1 MTRRK
6 STPRPDKDPRPDLA
20 RILEARAKTLD
31 EQRPEALAKRA
42 ATGHQTIRQN
52 IAQLIDPESF
62 QEYGQLAEPA
72 YRKLK
77 GPADGLVM
85 GTGMMS
91 GTRVGFMGYD
101 YTVHAG
107 TQSIINHAKADR
119 FLHLVESL
127 RLPLVLWADGGGWRP
142 YENNVN
148 SRDYEETFAMMA
160 QLSGL
165 VPTVGVVSG
174 RCFAGNANLAG
185 LCDTLVATRKA
196 SLGMGGPPLVEA
208 ALGITLTP
216 EELGP
221 AEMHEA
227 SGAVDVLVNDEP
239 EAIDC
244 VRRYLSYFQGTGTRP
259 GEVPDTTALRGVV
272 PENPRRAY
280 DVRKVIEGIAD
291 VDSVLELRPRFAR
304 AAVTALVKVQGVP
317 LGVLAN
323 QPMHQAGSID
333 SPTSDKLARFIQLCD
348 AHDIPM
354 LYLCDTPGLMVGPEV
369 EATALVRHSSRIL
382 NAAVNATTPFM
393 TIILRKAYGLGQ
405 YMMGALPLKP
415 ALLVGWPTAEFGAM
429 GFEGAVKI
437 THKAEL
443 EMITDKKARLE
454 RERELADGLR
464 AHNTALGLAGRYEL
478 DDVIDPAETRE
489 VVIRFLNS
497 LPPVPHRTGR
507 KRTIDN
513 W

>member
-1 MTRRK
+1 
-6 STPRPDKDPRPDLA
+6 
-20 RILEARAKTLD
+20 
-31 EQRPEALAKRA
+31 
-42 ATGHQTIRQN
+42 
-52 IAQLIDPESF
+52 
-62 QEYGQLAEPA
+62 
-72 YRKLK
+72 
-77 GPADGLVM
+77 M

-244 VRRYLSYFQGTGTRP
+244 VRRYLSYFQGTGARP
-259 GEVPDTTALRGVV
+259 GEVPDTPHFAGWCRRTRDV
-272 PENPRRAY
+272 P
-280 DVRKVIEGIAD
+280 
-291 VDSVLELRPRFAR
+291 
-304 AAVTALVKVQGVP
+304 TTCVK
-317 LGVLAN
+317 
-323 QPMHQAGSID
+323 
-333 SPTSDKLARFIQLCD
+333 
-348 AHDIPM
+348 
-354 LYLCDTPGLMVGPEV
+354 
-369 EATALVRHSSRIL
+369 
-382 NAAVNATTPFM
+382 
-393 TIILRKAYGLGQ
+393 
-405 YMMGALPLKP
+405 
-415 ALLVGWPTAEFGAM
+415 
-429 GFEGAVKI
+429 
-437 THKAEL
+437 
-443 EMITDKKARLE
+443 
-454 RERELADGLR
+454 
-464 AHNTALGLAGRYEL
+464 
-478 DDVIDPAETRE
+478 
-489 VVIRFLNS
+489 
-497 LPPVPHRTGR
+497 
-507 KRTIDN
+507 
-513 W
+513 